1 MTQELTRAII
11 EMREG
16 DALRIAREMLDRDVD
31 PLSMLE
37 ACREGVDEVGR
48 RFEGGTCFI
57 PELILT
63 GEVLSEIKRMI
74 KPRLARVEG
83 TKSRGKIVV
92 GTVEGD
98 IHDIGKDIV
107 AFMLDANGFEVYDLG
122 VDVPARRFVDRVHQV
137 AADVVALSGLLTA
150 AYEPMRKTVEAL
162 KEAGLRDKVKV
173 MMGGVPADDRIREH
187 IGADAWGKDAMAA
200 VSLAKAWTGGN

>member
-1 MTQELTRAII
+1 MTEELTRAII
-11 EMREG
+11 EMRER

-31 PLSMLE
+31 PLSVLE

-48 RFEGGTCFI
+48 RFEEGTSFI

-74 KPRLARVEG
+74 QPRLTRVEG

-122 VDVPARRFVDRVHQV
+122 VDVPARRFVDRVQQV
-137 AADVVALSGLLTA
+137 EADVVALSGLLTV

-173 MMGGVPADDRIREH
+173 MMGGVPADDRITEH

-200 VSLAKAWTGGN
+200 VSLAKAWTEGN

>member
-1 MTQELTRAII
+1 MTQELTCAII
-11 EMREG
+11 EMRER

-31 PLSMLE
+31 PLSVLE

-122 VDVPARRFVDRVHQV
+122 VDVPARRFVDRVQQV
-137 AADVVALSGLLTA
+137 EADVVALSGLLTV

-173 MMGGVPADDRIREH
+173 MMGGVPANDRITEH

-200 VSLAKAWTGGN
+200 VSLAKAWTEGN